1 MSDGSRRVTVAMQ
14 AIHASR
20 VHWSKAETDN
30 WVTSLCLILVFG
42 GALVS
47 ATFFGMV
54 IGVPALVAGLVLG
67 ALRLAG
73 LNPFA
78 SYLSKKT
85 KLEGPCPYCKN
96 PIVLLSSKAS
106 LTCGRCRQ
114 EVVVRGDDFIAL
126 P

>member
-1 MSDGSRRVTVAMQ
+1 MQ
-14 AIHASR
+14 AIHANR
-20 VHWSKAETDN
+20 THWTKTETDD

-73 LNPFA
+73 LNPFV

-85 KLEGPCPYCKN
+85 KLEGPCPYCTD
-96 PIVLLSSKAS
+96 PIVLLSSKS
-106 LTCGRCRQ
+106 SFTCGRCRH